1 MEQHVEL
8 PAITRELE
16 LGHSVEP
23 TLGRGGQI
31 GSRVTVGIS
40 DVLRVDDTVA
50 RQLQLDTSWALVS
63 LSLRVSFRPS
73 QGEWFE
79 RVLVSVLLQPI
90 DTASKERPFAR
101 QLAPKR
107 LSSEAYSVENGI
119 TLGVKAAP
127 PGMEL
132 KAEASES
139 VRKQISEPYVIA
151 AGEGESDPEW
161 RYQRTE
167 TMSLEGSYDMAMVV
181 QRKRDVPAEAFISLT
196 GTVVS
201 GRQRTDVVWLVDDSF
216 ARVSLQVP

>member
-1 MEQHVEL
+1 M
-8 PAITRELE
+8 
-16 LGHSVEP
+16 
-23 TLGRGGQI
+23 
-31 GSRVTVGIS
+31 
-40 DVLRVDDTVA
+40 
-50 RQLQLDTSWALVS
+50 
-63 LSLRVSFRPS
+63 VSFRPS

-79 RVLVSVLLQPI
+79 RVLVSVLLQPT
-90 DTASKERPFAR
+90 DPTSEERPFAR

-107 LSSEAYSVENGI
+107 LSSDAYSVENGI

-139 VRKQISEPYVIA
+139 VRKQISEPYVVA
-151 AGEGESDPEW
+151 AGEGEPDPEW

-167 TMSLEGSYDMAMVV
+167 TMALEGSYEMAMVV
-181 QRKRDVPAEAFISLT
+181 QRKRDVPAEAFLSLA

-216 ARVSLQVP
+216 ARVPLQVA